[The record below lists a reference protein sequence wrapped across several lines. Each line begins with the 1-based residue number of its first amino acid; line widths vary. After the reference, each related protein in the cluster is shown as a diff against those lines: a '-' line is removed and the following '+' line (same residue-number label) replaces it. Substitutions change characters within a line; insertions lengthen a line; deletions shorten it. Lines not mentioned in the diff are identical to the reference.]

1 MYTTKSHYNIMPK
14 AIGGLIEDVFQNG
27 FQKVFG
33 DENWN
38 EGFNVPVNIRETETT
53 YEMHLMAPGLRKEEF
68 KINVDKNVLHVTYD
82 HAEVSSEGAP
92 VDKWL
97 RKEYKLKTF
106 RRSFTLN
113 DKVNVLEIS
122 AKYNDGVL
130 VVTLPKKEPAQPAT
144 QEIKVD

>member
-1 MYTTKSHYNIMPK
+1 MYTTKSHYSIMPK

-27 FQKVFG
+27 FQKVFR

-38 EGFNVPVNIRETETT
+38 DSFNVPVNIKETDTT
-53 YEMHLMAPGLRKEEF
+53 YEMYIMAPGLRKDEF
-68 KINVDKNVLHVTYD
+68 MINVDKNVLHVTYD
-82 HAEVSSEGAP
+82 HKEESTDGST
-92 VDKWL
+92 DQTWL

-113 DKVNVLEIS
+113 EKINVLGIS

-130 VVTLPKKEPAQPAT
+130 VVTLPKTEPAQSAA